1 MHPSTTSLGS
11 HHGADELDEQFE
23 YIQQDAPE
31 GIRTETRHEDG
42 RVIDANVTIP
52 AGRKTPHITPKI
64 APPKITRRYSAT
76 ETPEV
81 GVWVVVTVQ
90 DGKRKETLQGRV
102 AVIDTH
108 RIRLKQGAGWWEI
121 PLGTVISITAGDDP
135 AHRGR

>member
-11 HHGADELDEQFE
+11 HHGADELDDQFE
-23 YIQQDAPE
+23 YIQQDVRKDTPA
-31 GIRTETRHEDG
+31 ETRHEDI
-42 RVIDANVTIP
+42 RVTDATTLNS
-52 AGRKTPHITPKI
+52 AGRKAPHITPKI

-76 ETPEV
+76 ELPEI
-81 GVWVVVTVQ
+81 GAWVVATVQ

-102 AVIDTH
+102 VVIDTN

-121 PLGTVISITAGDDP
+121 PIGTVISISAGDDP